1 VGAGWIIF
9 IFGRGG
15 AASEATLW
23 CLNIIYYILSERILG
38 LEGRGVEACVSG
50 IGEAGGYHIT
60 QYDINGL
67 ISAAIVPVEVL
78 WGFAWRS
85 ERGGVVEV

>member
-1 VGAGWIIF
+1 
-9 IFGRGG
+9 
-15 AASEATLW
+15 
-23 CLNIIYYILSERILG
+23 
-38 LEGRGVEACVSG
+38 VSG